1 MELNFS
7 WIKIIVME
15 IANGEYGEMVNKL
28 VVAVMNGKCN
38 NWNQEVNQKPL
49 PLATEETKVASYAGK
64 CLEQTLILF
73 N

>member
-1 MELNFS
+1 
-7 WIKIIVME
+7 ME

-49 PLATEETKVASYAGK
+49 PPATEETKVVVASYSGK
-64 CLEQTLILF
+64 LSNSYLLLL
-73 N
+73 

>member
-1 MELNFS
+1 
-7 WIKIIVME
+7 ME

-49 PLATEETKVASYAGK
+49 PSTTEETKVVVASYAGK
-64 CLEQTLILF
+64 CTRKTLIYCISINCLVF
-73 N
+73 